1 MNTRLFKKSFIYI
14 IIIILIKLAAVI
26 KDIIIAY
33 YFGDSYQADAFL
45 TAFVF
50 VNIFILFFTNGM
62 RNVFIP
68 NYMKAKL
75 TNKHLDYTTSLLNGT
90 IILTIC
96 LVAIMWIISPIMIQ
110 LLYPNQATLITKLTQ
125 ILLLAVIAVSINVV
139 IESYFEANERHNF
152 SAFSQLFTLLV
163 MIIFTYYFHE
173 KLNIYALAY
182 GYTAGTLTSLLL
194 KIYPARKIFQPKMS
208 TAEVKG
214 FYRAYIP
221 IAITVMV
228 GQINLAT
235 DQYFANRFGEGIVTY
250 LSYAKNLV
258 HLPQGIIA
266 TALATLMLPVISK
279 SSASNQTN
287 KLLNTVRDGQLFV
300 IALLTPAITGMI
312 ILMPEITAFLYE
324 RGAFKADATAETTII
339 AYYYL
344 GSVLFYSLNQMIAN
358 GLYAIHKGK
367 LIMRLGLISIALNII
382 LNQLL
387 TNFFGHTG
395 IPLASSIVGAIYFTF
410 TYRIF
415 THQIGTLINNHFLKT
430 LLKIVASSLVMGLS
444 LILLPDLH
452 LLAKIAIG
460 MLIYFCTNVV
470 LKIKIR

>member
-1 MNTRLFKKSFIYI
+1 MNPRIFKKSILYI
-14 IIIILIKLAAVI
+14 LIIILIKLAAVI

-45 TAFVF
+45 TAFVL

-75 TNKHLDYTTSLLNGT
+75 TNKHIDYTTSLLNGT
-90 IILTIC
+90 ILLTIC
-96 LVAIMWIISPIMIQ
+96 LVTIMLIVSPFIIQI
-110 LLYPNQATLITKLTQ
+110 LYPNQAQLITELTQ
-125 ILLLAVIAVSINVV
+125 ILLIAVVAVSINVV
-139 IESYFEANERHNF
+139 IESYFEANELYSF
-152 SAFSQLFTLLV
+152 SAFSQLFVLLV
-163 MIIFTYYFHE
+163 MITFTYFFHE

-182 GYTAGTLTSLLL
+182 GYTVGAFASLLL
-194 KIYPARKIFQPKMS
+194 KLYPARKILKPKIS
-208 TAEVKG
+208 VPHVKQ
-214 FYRAYIP
+214 FYLAYIP

-258 HLPQGIIA
+258 HLPQGLIA
-266 TALATLMLPVISK
+266 TALATLMLPGISR
-279 SSASNQTN
+279 SSAANQTK
-287 KLLNTVRDGQLFV
+287 KLRNTVREGQLFV
-300 IALLTPAITGMI
+300 IALLTPAIIGMV
-312 ILMPEITAFLYE
+312 ILMPEMITFLYE
-324 RGAFKADATAETTII
+324 RGAFNADATKQTAII

-344 GSVLFYSLNQMIAN
+344 GSVLFFSLNQMIAN

-367 LIMRLGLISIALNII
+367 LIMHLGLLSIVLNIM

-387 TNFFGHTG
+387 TNLFGHIG
-395 IPLASSIVGAIYFTF
+395 IPVASSIVGAVYFTF

-415 THQIGTLINNHFLKT
+415 TQHIGTLINKQFLII
-430 LLKIVASSLVMGLS
+430 LLKIVVSSLVMVLS
-444 LILLPDLH
+444 LLLLPDLH
-452 LLAKIAIG
+452 LLAKIAIAIV
-460 MLIYFCTNVV
+460 IYFSSNAV
-470 LKIKIR
+470 LKTKIR

>member
-1 MNTRLFKKSFIYI
+1 MNTRLLKKSFLYI
-14 IIIILIKLAAVI
+14 LIIILIKLAAVI

-75 TNKHLDYTTSLLNGT
+75 INKQIDYTTSLLNGT
-90 IILTIC
+90 IILTAC
-96 LVAIMWIISPIMIQ
+96 LVTIMLIVTPFIIQ
-110 LLYPNQATLITKLTQ
+110 LLYPNQAQLITELTR
-125 ILLLAVIAVSINVV
+125 ILLLALVAVSINVV
-139 IESYFEANERHNF
+139 IESYFEANELYSF
-152 SAFSQLFTLLV
+152 SAFSQLFVLLV
-163 MIIFTYYFHE
+163 MITFTYFFHA

-182 GYTAGTLTSLLL
+182 GYTVGAFASLLL
-194 KIYPARKIFQPKMS
+194 KLYPARKILKPKI
-208 TAEVKG
+208 TVTHVKQ
-214 FYRAYIP
+214 FYLAYIP

-279 SSASNQTN
+279 SSASNQTS

-300 IALLTPAITGMI
+300 ISLLTPAITGMI
-312 ILMPEITAFLYE
+312 LLMPEIIAFLYE
-324 RGAFKADATAETTII
+324 RGAFTADATTETSTI

-367 LIMRLGLISIALNII
+367 LIMRLGLLSIALNII

-387 TNFFGHTG
+387 TNRFGHTG
-395 IPLASSIVGAIYFTF
+395 IPIASSIVGAIYFIL

-415 THQIGTLINNHFLKT
+415 AQQIGTLLNNHFLIT
-430 LLKIVASSLVMGLS
+430 LLKILVSSLVMGLS
-444 LILLPDLH
+444 LMLLPEWH
-452 LLAKIAIG
+452 LLVKIAIG
-460 MLIYFCTNVV
+460 TLIYFTSNGV
-470 LKIKIR
+470 LKTKIR